1 MIRRPDGFIVTGL
14 AREALPEACPAGET
28 PEIERLDVARYRTN
42 GLQAW
47 IRR

>member
-1 MIRRPDGFIVTGL
+1 VIRRLVL
-14 AREALPEACPAGET
+14 ALAFVAGEAAAQKDVAD
-28 PEIERLDVARYRTN
+28 PLEHFLDVARYRTN